1 MCSEWGSSRAHLLGA
16 ETRRMAW
23 KKPFT
28 SKVRTRCQRRGGDPE
43 AQACPRPQ
51 RPGPHGAAALVPGD
65 TAVQKPVFCCFASLA
80 RRKVWATSSAS
91 NARNPSTS
99 LRRQSGSQR
108 GRRGGPRRSPEPPPA
123 PPRPARRLL
132 PRAPALPPEAGRWLP
147 GPKQLCLPKTQF
159 QIHAT
164 RPPTAAQSCRVWGCT
179 PSPPRSGAPSL
190 PPLRARDSYP
200 KPGTGRRARGRPTP
214 PGTHLRPGRQAGPA
228 PAPAPAGG
236 SSAPPCGPRAAA
248 GRRASPVGQ

>member
-1 MCSEWGSSRAHLLGA
+1 
-16 ETRRMAW
+16 MAW
-23 KKPFT
+23 KTPFT

-51 RPGPHGAAALVPGD
+51 RPGPPGAAALVPGD

-80 RRKVWATSSAS
+80 RRKGVGHI
-91 NARNPSTS
+91 
-99 LRRQSGSQR
+99 LCQQR
-108 GRRGGPRRSPEPPPA
+108 AKPINFPPTTIRFSEGTPRGTPPLPGTPTRPA
-123 PPRPARRLL
+123 PPRKAASP
-132 PRAPALPPEAGRWLP
+132 PGTCPPPEAGRWLP

-164 RPPTAAQSCRVWGCT
+164 RPPTAAQSCRLWGCT

-200 KPGTGRRARGRPTP
+200 KPGLAGGREGAP
-214 PGTHLRPGRQAGPA
+214 PRPGPT
-228 PAPAPAGG
+228 
-236 SSAPPCGPRAAA
+236 
-248 GRRASPVGQ
+248 